1 MGFTGYIETP
11 GEYKKYCGHGA
22 EKNFFKSEDI
32 MDKLEHY
39 LNLLEDQGK
48 AERLLGA
55 IATLEMMG
63 YHAEWDVYQKRY
75 FVKKTDNI
83 LEVDS

>member
-1 MGFTGYIETP
+1 
-11 GEYKKYCGHGA
+11 
-22 EKNFFKSEDI
+22 
-32 MDKLEHY
+32 MDKLERY

-55 IATLEMMG
+55 ITTLEMLG
-63 YHAEWDVYQKRY
+63 YHAEWDVFRKRY

-83 LEVDS
+83 SEVDS

>member
-1 MGFTGYIETP
+1 
-11 GEYKKYCGHGA
+11 
-22 EKNFFKSEDI
+22 
-32 MDKLEHY
+32 MDKLENITNY

-63 YHAEWDVYQKRY
+63 YHVEWDVFQKRY
-75 FVKKTDNI
+75 FVKIDNI
-83 LEVDS
+83 SEVDS